1 MSEPK
6 RSEAAPVIEVR
17 GLDFTYRGAP
27 APVLRGVDLDVAPG
41 QRCLLVGANGAG
53 KTTLLRILAGKHM
66 VPPEVAKV
74 LGRSAFHDTGLAAHV
89 ELLGGD
95 FPFEV
100 DVRVG
105 SLVAGVHGIDAAR
118 RASLIELLGVDL
130 DWHMH
135 RISAG
140 QRRRVQILL
149 GLLRPVEVLLLDEVT
164 TDLDLLA
171 RADLL
176 EFLRSDSDRRGTAVL
191 YATHI
196 FDAMDEWA
204 THLAWMSGGRLR
216 LFAAIGDIPQLATLR
231 AEGVAAP
238 LYALV
243 SRWLRG
249 ERERS

>member
-1 MSEPK
+1 MAEPI
-6 RSEAAPVIEVR
+6 VDIR
-17 GLDFTYRGAP
+17 GLDFSYRGAARP
-27 APVLRGVDLDVAPG
+27 ILQGIDLRVGAG
-41 QRCLLVGANGAG
+41 ERCLLVGANGAG

-66 VPPEVAKV
+66 VAPEVARV
-74 LGRSAFHDTGLAAHV
+74 LGRSAFHDTGLAEHV
-89 ELLGGD
+89 DFLGGD

-100 DVRVG
+100 DIQVG
-105 SLVAGVHGIDAAR
+105 SLVDGVHNVDPAR
-118 RASLIELLGVDL
+118 RADLIQLLGVDL

-149 GLLRPVEVLLLDEVT
+149 GLLRPVRLLLLDEVT

-176 EFLRSDSDRRGTAVL
+176 DFLRRDSEARATAIL

-196 FDAMDEWA
+196 FDGLEHWA
-204 THLAWMSGGRLR
+204 THLAWLSSGRLR
-216 LFAAIGDIPQLATLR
+216 LAAPIDDIGELAALR
-231 AEGVAAP
+231 QNGVAAP

-243 SRWLRG
+243 SGWLRS
-249 ERERS
+249 ER